1 VPPQAFIT
9 CLRIASPARGRAVR
23 VLAAVLALLFLGL
36 PAWAGDLKVTVAGV
50 RSDSG
55 SIMIGLY
62 DSAEGFGVAIKHAT
76 EAGLLTDKGRLAG
89 AALRSV
95 AGRQSIVF
103 MGLPP
108 GRYAIIAFHD
118 ENDNGR
124 LDESPWGVP
133 TEAYGFSN
141 DAQGFLTG
149 ERGARWGRRRDH
161 DLAHLPEDRAG
172 TDAGER
178 VGVALR
184 SPPHA
189 AAARAARRS
198 RWRHHRELAADQGEV
213 DGRDCT
219 ACARSRPNPRKAVR
233 AWPVA

>member
-1 VPPQAFIT
+1 
-9 CLRIASPARGRAVR
+9 

-55 SIMIGLY
+55 SVMIGLY

-89 AALRSV
+89 AALRSA

-133 TEAYGFSN
+133 TEGYGFSN
-141 DAQGFLTG
+141 DAQGFLTAPSFEAASVTLDG
-149 ERGARWGRRRDH
+149 EGGDITIS
-161 DLAHLPEDRAG
+161 LIYPK
-172 TDAGER
+172 T
-178 VGVALR
+178 
-184 SPPHA
+184 A
-189 AAARAARRS
+189 A
-198 RWRHHRELAADQGEV
+198 QGPTPAKGLE
-213 DGRDCT
+213 
-219 ACARSRPNPRKAVR
+219 
-233 AWPVA
+233 

>member
-76 EAGLLTDKGRLAG
+76 EAGLLTDRGRLVG
-89 AALRSV
+89 AALR
-95 AGRQSIVF
+95 AAPGAQSIIF
-103 MGLPP
+103 TQLPP
-108 GRYAIIAFHD
+108 GRYAVIAFHD

-124 LDESPWGVP
+124 LDESTWGVP
-133 TEAYGFSN
+133 TEGYGFSN
-141 DAQGFLTG
+141 DAQGFL
-149 ERGARWGRRRDH
+149 A
-161 DLAHLPEDRAG
+161 APSFKAAG
-172 TDAGER
+172 LTLDAGNR
-178 VGVALR
+178 AITISLIYPKTAKGP
-184 SPPHA
+184 SPA
-189 AAARAARRS
+189 EGMR
-198 RWRHHRELAADQGEV
+198 
-213 DGRDCT
+213 
-219 ACARSRPNPRKAVR
+219 
-233 AWPVA
+233 